1 MTPTISFSCLVGT
14 LPRVRDGALRAVAVL
29 LAGMAALIG
38 AVPAAAQE
46 YDPPVA
52 TLVKNLYQPSGPDIR
67 LVLSKNQDGLMQG
80 FRTGPHRG
88 GYELESI
95 WLYVRD
101 TWESRYMTIDA
112 GLYRDIRTRPREVAT
127 LTRGQLNDY
136 AHNEW
141 KAAANTFLEPNT
153 DYWFMLDCVSGCAN
167 DNVAQFGTTYSAGE
181 DGGDEPG
188 WSIHDRMLFRRPG
201 ENWIRENDE
210 ALRIRVR
217 GRPSPYRA
225 YRTEIVSTPRDGS
238 TYHYGEHIDVA
249 LTFNTAVYVPPS
261 GSVIAIRVG
270 DTADGSNYRAAGYH
284 SGSQTNRLV
293 YRYPVQLA
301 DADEDGISV
310 DVGGPNSGFGGTV
323 PTIVASFGLLPVI
336 DYYPGLADDHHHR
349 VDGSFHV
356 HDVAITSSPAH
367 EDGYR
372 VGEDIDV
379 TLTFST
385 EAYAS
390 GDSVIAIRVGDV
402 GPGYRRAG
410 YVSGSGTTRLTYRY
424 RVQLTDFDADGISIP
439 SSGFARELPTT
450 SPELG
455 SIPASRDYTGV
466 GEDAGHKVDGSFRV
480 TGVAI
485 ASSPANGDTYRVGED
500 IEVTLTFSTEAHTSG
515 SVVAIRVGEGADDAN
530 YRPAEYASG
539 SGTTRLTY
547 RYRVRLTDFDAD
559 GISVDVGG
567 PPSGFGERVP
577 TTSPELGSVPV
588 SRKYSG
594 VADDAG
600 HKVDGAVTVAFG
612 APAFVVSEDGTT
624 ATVTVMLHDDPH
636 REVIIPITATPG
648 GGATPADYS
657 VSPASLVFAS
667 GETRHSVTVTAID
680 DRDVDGGESVR
691 LGFGTLPPGIRAG
704 IQASAFVV
712 IDDNDGFDPIM
723 SITDVD
729 GGSEPGS
736 VGFTVTLTGPSD
748 LPITVDWGISAAGA
762 GYVAAGTLTIPAGE
776 TTATVSVPAGELPIG
791 EDAIGDPDRVFSVTL
806 SNPVNAMF
814 SGGMDTIEAQLLVR
828 EHSMVEPSAPVVA
841 AVPDTAGN
849 LIVSWEPPEDAS
861 PSGYEVQYR
870 VRGTEHWGERLP
882 AGPETHVP
890 ILFLEEDTEYEARVR
905 PFYDDAEDG
914 GARSYAPW
922 SEPGYGRTG
931 THQPGS
937 EPVVTLALADAD
949 PATEGERVLIHIVV
963 SELRNSYQWHAYSA
977 GISVGLEYGWRTGG
991 KVLPASS
998 QFGVVP
1004 GVFTVDHGLGGHRDY
1019 REGLPEYAADHG
1031 PLTITLQPGEGYRVG
1046 EVASVCVSIADS
1058 ETLEATPCPEDDE
1071 TVESDA
1077 QASDAPVS
1085 IAVQDARAT
1094 EGVEETISFE
1104 VTLSA
1109 AASEPVTVDWSTA
1122 DGTAT
1127 AGEDYVASSGTLTFA
1142 AGDMAQTIE
1151 VTVLDDAHDE
1161 GEETFTLR
1169 LSDAV
1174 GAELADAEATGT
1186 IANSDPMPRAWLGR
1200 FGRTAWEHTLDA
1212 IDQRLR
1218 SARTPATRAAVAGS
1232 EMTAAGAD
1240 PVADEQEIAALAAWM
1255 DNGHKDPQARAMS
1268 GQELLAGSEFQVA
1281 AANERGGA
1289 LTIWGQGAY
1298 GRFAGQDGDLSVEGD
1313 VATGTLG
1320 VDYAI
1325 GPWMAG
1331 LALSHSSG
1339 WGSYSQPMTSGGEV
1353 TSSLTGAYPYVGLEV
1368 VPERLSLWVA
1378 GGYGLGGLKLTPA
1391 GGEPLETGI
1400 GLLAGAAGVRGT
1412 VVPASAT
1419 GGFSL
1424 GLNADGLLLRA
1435 TSEAAPGL
1443 DATTADVN
1451 RVRLGLEGAY
1461 EVALSGGALLTPSVE
1476 VGVRRDGG
1484 HAETGFGMDVGGGV
1498 RYTHHGL
1505 GLSLGLNGRAL
1516 VLHETAE
1523 LTEWGAS
1530 GWLAWDPNPSSEL
1543 GPALTVSPS
1552 IGAPAEGGAAA
1563 LWSRETLTGLDDD
1576 PMDANGTGRVDARFG
1591 YGMPLAGGVG
1601 VPWAGIGVSE
1611 REREYRLGYAFQVGD
1626 PTATD
1631 LRIELV
1637 AARREPTNAEPE
1649 HTLSVQS
1656 TVSW

>member
-1 MTPTISFSCLVGT
+1 
-14 LPRVRDGALRAVAVL
+14 
-29 LAGMAALIG
+29 
-38 AVPAAAQE
+38 
-46 YDPPVA
+46 
-52 TLVKNLYQPSGPDIR
+52 
-67 LVLSKNQDGLMQG
+67 
-80 FRTGPHRG
+80 
-88 GYELESI
+88 
-95 WLYVRD
+95 
-101 TWESRYMTIDA
+101 
-112 GLYRDIRTRPREVAT
+112 
-127 LTRGQLNDY
+127 
-136 AHNEW
+136 
-141 KAAANTFLEPNT
+141 
-153 DYWFMLDCVSGCAN
+153 MLDCVSGCAN

-201 ENWIRENDE
+201 ENWIYENDE

-270 DTADGSNYRAAGYH
+270 DTADGSNYRAAEYH

-293 YRYPVQLA
+293 YRYQVQLA
-301 DADEDGISV
+301 DTDADGISV
-310 DVGGPNSGFGGTV
+310 DVGGPNSGFGGAV

-379 TLTFST
+379 TLTFTT
-385 EAYAS
+385 EAYTS
-390 GDSVIAIRVGDV
+390 GSVVAIRVGDTDD
-402 GPGYRRAG
+402 GSNYRPAR
-410 YVSGSGTTRLTYRY
+410 YVSGSGTDRLTYRY
-424 RVQLTDFDADGISIP
+424 RVQLTD
-439 SSGFARELPTT
+439 
-450 SPELG
+450 
-455 SIPASRDYTGV
+455 Y
-466 GEDAGHKVDGSFRV
+466 
-480 TGVAI
+480 
-485 ASSPANGDTYRVGED
+485 
-500 IEVTLTFSTEAHTSG
+500 
-515 SVVAIRVGEGADDAN
+515 
-530 YRPAEYASG
+530 
-539 SGTTRLTY
+539 
-547 RYRVRLTDFDAD
+547 DAD

-577 TTSPELGSVPV
+577 STSPELGSVPV

-594 VADDAG
+594 VPDEAG
-600 HKVDGAVTVAFG
+600 HKVDGSVTVAFG

-648 GGATPADYS
+648 GGATPSDYS
-657 VSPASLVFAS
+657 VSPTSLVFAS

-729 GGSEPGS
+729 GGSGPGS
-736 VGFTVTLTGPSD
+736 VGFTVSLTGPSD
-748 LPITVDWGISAAGA
+748 VDISVDWGISDSAAGLGD

-776 TTATVSVPAGELPIG
+776 TTAAVSVPAGELPIG

-806 SNPVNAMF
+806 SNPVNAVF

-849 LIVSWEPPEDAS
+849 LIVSWEPPDDAI
-861 PSGYEVQYR
+861 PSGYEVEYR

-905 PFYDDAEDG
+905 PFYEDAEDG

-1200 FGRTAWEHTLDA
+1200 FGRTAWEHTLGA
-1212 IDQRLR
+1212 VDQRLR

-1240 PVADEQEIAALAAWM
+1240 PVAGDEQGIAALAAWI
-1255 DNGHKDPQARAMS
+1255 DNGNTDPQMRTVSA
-1268 GQELLAGSEFQVA
+1268 QEMLAGSEFQVA
-1281 AANERGGA
+1281 TAASEDGGVVS
-1289 LTIWGQGAY
+1289 IWGQGAY
-1298 GRFAGQDGDLSVEGD
+1298 GRFAGQDGDLSVDGD

-1331 LALSHSSG
+1331 VALSHSSG

-1353 TSSLTGAYPYVGLEV
+1353 TSSLTGAYPYVGFEV
-1368 VPERLSLWVA
+1368 VPERLSLWLA

-1443 DATTADVN
+1443 AATAADVN

-1461 EVALSGGALLTPSVE
+1461 EVALGGGARLTPSVE

-1484 HAETGFGMDVGGGV
+1484 DAETGFGMDVGGGV
-1498 RYTHHGL
+1498 RYTHQGL
-1505 GLSLGLNGRAL
+1505 GLSLGLKGRAL

-1543 GPALTVSPS
+1543 GPALTVTPS
-1552 IGAPAEGGAAA
+1552 IGAPAEGGAAE
-1563 LWSRETLTGLDDD
+1563 LWSRETLTGLDND

-1601 VPWAGIGVSE
+1601 VPWAGIGLSE
-1611 REREYRLGYAFQVGD
+1611 RDREYRLGYAFHAGD

-1637 AARREPTNAEPE
+1637 AARREPANAEPE
-1649 HTLSVQS
+1649 HALSVQS